1 MIMSNLLLFHH
12 LPLLLLATARRALA
26 VIIMLLANNLL
37 LFIIVYHLSAQ
48 SQKKEGEKKKIPWK
62 VSLLSGSCL
71 LCLNG
76 HKCSGLLCLSSFS
89 FYIFHYADGG
99 GTTSCFFVA

>member
-1 MIMSNLLLFHH
+1 
-12 LPLLLLATARRALA
+12 
-26 VIIMLLANNLL
+26 MLLANNLL
-37 LFIIVYHLSAQ
+37 LFIVYHLSAQ